1 MSELTQLKDS
11 VLAQANEKGQ
21 LKLERA
27 QHEHAK
33 EYQTKRDQLIHDK
46 EALRRHKISE
56 LKDSYMRRMQQISNQ
71 QRLTSLNSKQ
81 QVLTV
86 LFDGAVEVM
95 NNWSSEEQLDFVR
108 KILKKFEERELV
120 LTFGELTKKV
130 ITETA
135 IHQLKSEFPKVSI
148 KDETIAKEGGFI
160 LTEDRIDFNYLY
172 SKLVEAT
179 RNEIN
184 LEIAKEA
191 FGTD

>member
-33 EYQTKRDQLIHDK
+33 EYQTKRDQLIHEK
-46 EALRRHKISE
+46 EALRRHKINE
-56 LKDSYMRRMQQISNQ
+56 LKDSHMRRMQQISNQ

-95 NNWSSEEQLDFVR
+95 NNWSSEEQLEFVR
-108 KILKKFEERELV
+108 KILKKFEDREV
-120 LTFGELTKKV
+120 ILTFGEITKKV
-130 ITETA
+130 LTDTEVN
-135 IHQLKSEFPKVSI
+135 QLETDFPNVSI
-148 KDETIAKEGGFI
+148 NDDIIAKEGGFI
-160 LTEDRIDFNYLY
+160 LTEDRIDYNYLY
-172 SKLVEAT
+172 TKLVEAT

>member
-33 EYQTKRDQLIHDK
+33 EYQTKRDQLIHEK
-46 EALRRHKISE
+46 EALRRHKINE
-56 LKDSYMRRMQQISNQ
+56 LKDSHMRRMQQISNQ
-71 QRLTSLNSKQ
+71 QRLTTLNSKQ

-95 NNWSSEEQLDFVR
+95 NNWSSEEQLEFVR
-108 KILKKFEERELV
+108 KILKKFEDREV
-120 LTFGELTKKV
+120 ILTFGEITKKV
-130 ITETA
+130 LTDTEVN
-135 IHQLKSEFPKVSI
+135 QLETDFPNVSI
-148 KDETIAKEGGFI
+148 NDDIIAKEGGFI
-160 LTEDRIDFNYLY
+160 LTEDRIDYNYLY
-172 SKLVEAT
+172 TKLVEAT